1 MEFNATA
8 LFDKAVEKLRE
19 ANDELC
25 RPEEDV
31 VAPVVCKNSQE
42 AILNYLR
49 GYLLTK
55 GITPD
60 EGASI
65 DRLYEKCRS
74 INSHFEKIN
83 LSGFECDVHVES
95 RFCTGAE
102 SQSRCF
108 NIADSLDGF
117 LREEH
122 VIQ

>member
-1 MEFNATA
+1 METNATA
-8 LFDKAVEKLRE
+8 LFDKAVQKLRA

-42 AILNYLR
+42 AILNYLK
-49 GYLLTK
+49 GYLLT
-55 GITPD
+55 
-60 EGASI
+60 EGVNLSEGDNI

-74 INSHFEKIN
+74 INPHFEKIN
-83 LSGFECDVHVES
+83 LYGFECDVHVES
-95 RFCTGAE
+95 RFCNGAE
-102 SQSRCF
+102 SQSRCY

-122 VIQ
+122 IIQ

>member
-1 MEFNATA
+1 METNATA
-8 LFDKAVEKLRE
+8 LFDKAIQKLRE

-42 AILNYLR
+42 AISNYLK

-55 GITPD
+55 GVTSS
-60 EGASI
+60 EGESI
-65 DRLYEKCRS
+65 DWLFEKCRS

-95 RFCTGAE
+95 RFCNGSE
-102 SQSRCF
+102 SQSRCY

-117 LREEH
+117 LREEG
-122 VIQ
+122 IIA

>member
-1 MEFNATA
+1 METDAPA
-8 LFDKAVEKLRE
+8 LFDKAIQKLRE

-42 AILNYLR
+42 AIANYLK

-55 GITPD
+55 GVTPP
-60 EGASI
+60 EGAGI
-65 DRLYEKCRS
+65 DALYEKCRS
-74 INSHFEKIN
+74 INSHFEKVN

-95 RFCTGAE
+95 RFCKGTE

-108 NIADSLDGF
+108 NIADNLDAF
-117 LREEH
+117 LREERI
-122 VIQ
+122 IQ

>member
-1 MEFNATA
+1 METNATA
-8 LFDKAVEKLRE
+8 LFDRAIEKLRE

-42 AILNYLR
+42 AITNYLQ
-49 GYLLTK
+49 GYLLTM
-55 GITPD
+55 GVALT
-60 EGASI
+60 EGDSI
-65 DRLYEKCRS
+65 DGLYEKCRG
-74 INSHFEKIN
+74 INPHFEKIN

-95 RFCTGAE
+95 RFCNGSE

-122 VIQ
+122 IIM